1 MPSTVQRGRVQ
12 PHRVLVV
19 GGHEDRAVG
28 QPVEVGGVGPAAF
41 DHGVHRVLR
50 ADPVEIGSAG
60 GELADAAAHLGELV
74 CALERH
80 RVLVEAEQQVVVAVD
95 DARGDQAARRGD
107 ALSGRSGR
115 RPRHR
120 RRRCARR

>member
-1 MPSTVQRGRVQ
+1 MTRVALGAAPRDVGAVGDAEYRERGRVQ
-12 PHRVLVV
+12 PYRVLVV

-60 GELADAAAHLGELV
+60 SELADATAHLSDLV
-74 CALERH
+74 YAL
-80 RVLVEAEQQVVVAVD
+80 
-95 DARGDQAARRGD
+95 
-107 ALSGRSGR
+107 
-115 RPRHR
+115 
-120 RRRCARR
+120 